1 VRWASALSQD
11 PGTPQAVA
19 EAVAAL
25 RRELGGDRADLVVA
39 FVSPHHLAAAARIPE
54 LVAAELPGA
63 LVVGCTGGGVIG
75 AGHEVEERAAVSLTA
90 AAMPE
95 VEMAPF
101 HLDTTDLPATSAPP
115 PAWHAAIGVAPQAMP
130 KLLLLADPLTLDA
143 GALLAGLDVAY
154 PRSSKFGGLAS
165 GGTAPGANRL
175 FLQDEV
181 FRSGVVGVALS
192 GNLRVETIVAQGC
205 RPIGRPMLVTRCQG
219 NVLFELDQRPPLER
233 LGALHEALPPRDRE
247 LFRHSL
253 FLGLEMKEDEVEYR
267 EGELLVRNLV
277 GVDQA
282 SGAIA
287 VGAHLKQLQV
297 AQFLLRDA
305 STATEDLTRL
315 LERYR
320 ASMGVGPTG
329 ALLFSCL
336 GRGAHLFG
344 RPDHDTDLFREKLG
358 EIPLGGFF
366 CNGEIGPVGGAT
378 FLHGYTSAFALF
390 REESPARG

>member
-19 EAVAAL
+19 EALAAL
-25 RRELGGDRADLVVA
+25 GGQLGGERADLVVA
-39 FVSPHHLAAAARIPE
+39 FVSPHHRAAAASVPGLI
-54 LVAAELPGA
+54 AAELPGA
-63 LVVGCTGGGVIG
+63 LLVGCTGGGVIG
-75 AGHEVEERAAVSLTA
+75 AGHEVEERAALSLTA
-90 AAMPE
+90 AVLPG
-95 VEMAPF
+95 VEMVPF
-101 HLDTTDLPATSAPP
+101 HIDMTDLPAASALP
-115 PAWHAAIGVAPQAMP
+115 PAWHAAIGAAPQARP
-130 KLLLLADPLTLDA
+130 NLLLLADPLTLDA
-143 GALLAGLDVAY
+143 GALLAGLDLAY

-175 FLQDEV
+175 FLRDEV

-205 RPIGRPMLVTRCQG
+205 RPIGQPMLVTRCQG
-219 NVLFELDQRPPLER
+219 NVLFELDQRPPLE
-233 LGALHEALPPRDRE
+233 LLSELHESLPPRDQE

-253 FLGLEMKEDEVEYR
+253 FLGLEMKEDEVEYH
-267 EGELLVRNLV
+267 EGELLVRNLI
-277 GVDQA
+277 GIDRA

-287 VGAHLKQLQV
+287 VGGHLKQLQV

-305 STATEDLTRL
+305 RTATQDLTRL

-320 ASMGVGPTG
+320 ASMGAGPTG

-344 RPDHDTDLFREKLG
+344 RPDHDTELFREKVG

-366 CNGEIGPVGGAT
+366 CNGEIGRVGGAT
-378 FLHGYTSAFALF
+378 FLHGYTSSFALF
-390 REESPARG
+390 REESPA

>member
-1 VRWASALSQD
+1 
-11 PGTPQAVA
+11 
-19 EAVAAL
+19 
-25 RRELGGDRADLVVA
+25 
-39 FVSPHHLAAAARIPE
+39 
-54 LVAAELPGA
+54 
-63 LVVGCTGGGVIG
+63 
-75 AGHEVEERAAVSLTA
+75 
-90 AAMPE
+90 
-95 VEMAPF
+95 
-101 HLDTTDLPATSAPP
+101 
-115 PAWHAAIGVAPQAMP
+115 
-130 KLLLLADPLTLDA
+130 
-143 GALLAGLDVAY
+143 
-154 PRSSKFGGLAS
+154 
-165 GGTAPGANRL
+165 
-175 FLQDEV
+175 
-181 FRSGVVGVALS
+181 
-192 GNLRVETIVAQGC
+192 
-205 RPIGRPMLVTRCQG
+205 MLVTRCQG

-233 LGALHEALPPRDRE
+233 LSELHEALPPRDRE

-277 GVDQA
+277 GIDQA

-305 STATEDLTRL
+305 RTATEDLTRL

-320 ASMGVGPTG
+320 ASMSVGPTG